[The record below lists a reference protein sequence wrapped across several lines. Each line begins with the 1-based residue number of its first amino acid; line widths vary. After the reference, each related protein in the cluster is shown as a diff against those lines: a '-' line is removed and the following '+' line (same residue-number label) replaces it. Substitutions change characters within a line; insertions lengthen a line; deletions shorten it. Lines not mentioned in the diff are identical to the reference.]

1 VMLMTATGQ
10 VTQNPAIDSRLAYR
24 WDEPLHIARVTA
36 SPLVFVVRGDSSWAD
51 LKSVLADIRREPR
64 RYKYGTSGAGG
75 AAIIVMARLLDA
87 GGVKWSE
94 VGRVSFLGGSGILAG
109 LIEGKTDFAAQYL
122 AEMKPLLASGQ
133 VKPLAVSTT
142 ARVAA
147 LPNVTTG
154 AESGFPTFNL
164 VGWTGIA
171 GPPGLPAAVVE
182 RWDAAIQGLSRD
194 SEFRAALAALSAEPA
209 YLGPAAFKAALK
221 TEYEEALSAA
231 GKLGLRK

>member
-1 VMLMTATGQ
+1 
-10 VTQNPAIDSRLAYR
+10 
-24 WDEPLHIARVTA
+24 
-36 SPLVFVVRGDSSWAD
+36 
-51 LKSVLADIRREPR
+51 
-64 RYKYGTSGAGG
+64 
-75 AAIIVMARLLDA
+75 
-87 GGVKWSE
+87 
-94 VGRVSFLGGSGILAG
+94 
-109 LIEGKTDFAAQYL
+109 
-122 AEMKPLLASGQ
+122 MKPLLASGQ

-231 GKLGLRK
+231 GKLGVRKELSDPLPPSGRRGGERSERLSGVPGARHPTPPLTTALAPSPSPQA